1 MHINE
6 SVIVSI
12 DIRDNGDNPVM
23 VIGKQN
29 KGRVNII
36 NALEGEEAFA
46 LWNKLTCKEVE
57 KED

>member
-1 MHINE
+1 MYINE
-6 SVIVSI
+6 SVIISV
-12 DIRDNGDNPVM
+12 DIRDNSDDPVM

-29 KGRVNII
+29 KGRVDII
-36 NALEGEEAFA
+36 NALEGEEVVA

>member
-6 SVIVSI
+6 SVIVSV

-23 VIGKQN
+23 VIGKQI
-29 KGRVNII
+29 KGRVDII
-36 NALEGEEAFA
+36 NALEGEEVVA

>member
-6 SVIVSI
+6 SIIVSV
-12 DIRDNGDNPVM
+12 DIHDNGNNPVM

-29 KGRVNII
+29 KDRVDII
-36 NALEGEEAFA
+36 NALEGEEVVA
-46 LWNKLTCKEVE
+46 LWNKLTCKEAE